1 MNVSELYRQVI
12 VQYNFIETLK
22 MEQQEIISKLL
33 QKFDVMAMLG
43 YLYWIWKSLTLV
55 TTPLILDEVRLTWF
69 TLFAVFT
76 ALHGMQTRLR
86 SSDETAD
93 TDLLILAYY

>member
-55 TTPLILDEVRLTWF
+55 TTPLILDEVRLT
-69 TLFAVFT
+69 
-76 ALHGMQTRLR
+76 
-86 SSDETAD
+86 
-93 TDLLILAYY
+93 